1 MSLSKYLIL
10 MILATLFCWAS
21 FFIVVYSINPLQT
34 VFLGFVL
41 FYTSLFFSI
50 TGLASIIGFLARYFF
65 NKNQFIGQQVK
76 ISFRQAIWFGVLI
89 VVSLFLQSQ
98 GLIAWWN
105 LLILLIILAS
115 LEMMF
120 LKQNNNYATKIT

>member
-1 MSLSKYLIL
+1 MTLSKYLIL
-10 MILATLFCWAS
+10 MILATLFCWTA
-21 FFIVVYSINPLQT
+21 FLIVVYSVNPLQT

-41 FYTSLFFSI
+41 FYVSLFFSV
-50 TGLASIIGFLARYFF
+50 TGLAAIIGFLVRYFF

-76 ISFRQAIWFGVLI
+76 IAFRQGIWFGVLI
-89 VVSLFLQSQ
+89 IVSLFLQSQ

-120 LKQNNNYATKIT
+120 LKNNNYATKT